1 MSTLIHKS
9 NKILLCF
16 DDSGSR
22 NPDKSSVSQ
31 DGRYDKVDGFALGGI
46 LVREEDI
53 GFILGKY
60 RAFIN
65 EWGIDYYLHSTK
77 IRCRQGKFAWLQKQE
92 NADSFYP
99 ALESFLLSLPVI
111 GIACV
116 VHRPGYVARYKEK
129 YNDRLWLMC
138 KTTFSIL
145 VERAAKYADKQDRK
159 LEILYESSGKYEDRA
174 IVSYLKELKK
184 NGNPFNPVTSEEYRP
199 LSAEDFSRIILGE
212 PQRKTKSNP
221 LLQIADL
228 FLFPMVKGGYDS
240 LYHPYRR
247 LKAAGKIIDC
257 VLSENDL
264 PYMSVKYSCFD
275 LLA

>member
-1 MSTLIHKS
+1 MSALIHKS
-9 NKILLCF
+9 NKILLYF

-22 NPDKSSVSQ
+22 NPDKNCLSQ
-31 DGRYDKVDGFALGGI
+31 EGRRDKMDGFALGGI
-46 LVREEDI
+46 LVKEEDI
-53 GFILGKY
+53 GILIGRY
-60 RAFIN
+60 RAFVN

-92 NADSFYP
+92 NAESFYP
-99 ALESFLLSLPVI
+99 ALESFVLSLPVI

-129 YNDRLWLMC
+129 YQDRLWLMC

-159 LEILYESSGKYEDRA
+159 LEILFESSGKYEDRD

-184 NGNPFNPVTSEEYRP
+184 SGNPFNPVTSEGYHP

-212 PQRKTKSNP
+212 PQRKTKGNP
-221 LLQIADL
+221 VMQIADL
-228 FLFPMVKGGYDS
+228 FLFPMVKGGYEPH
-240 LYHPYRR
+240 YQPYRR
-247 LKAAGKIIDC
+247 LKETGKLIDC
-257 VLSENDL
+257 VLSMDDL
-264 PYMSVKYSCFD
+264 QYMSVKYSCFD
-275 LLA
+275 LLT

>member
-9 NKILLCF
+9 NKILLYF

-22 NPDKSSVSQ
+22 NPDKNSVSQ
-31 DGRYDKVDGFALGGI
+31 EGRRDKVDGFALGGI

-53 GFILGKY
+53 GFILRRY
-60 RAFIN
+60 RAFI
-65 EWGIDYYLHSTK
+65 EKWGIDYYLHSTR

-92 NADSFYP
+92 NAELFYP

-129 YNDRLWLMC
+129 YDDRLWYMC
-138 KTTFSIL
+138 KTTFTIL

-159 LEILYESSGKYEDRA
+159 LEIVFESSGKYEDRD
-174 IVSYLKELKK
+174 INSYLKELKK
-184 NGNPFNPVTSEEYRP
+184 YGNPFNPITSEGYSP
-199 LSAEDFSRIILGE
+199 LSSEDFSRIILGD
-212 PQRKTKSNP
+212 PKRKTKANH

-228 FLFPMVKGGYDS
+228 FLFPMVKGGYDQW
-240 LYHPYRR
+240 YFPYRR
-247 LKAAGKIIDC
+247 LKESGKLIDC
-257 VLSENDL
+257 VLSEEDCQ
-264 PYMSVKYSCFD
+264 YMSIKYSCFD
-275 LLA
+275 H